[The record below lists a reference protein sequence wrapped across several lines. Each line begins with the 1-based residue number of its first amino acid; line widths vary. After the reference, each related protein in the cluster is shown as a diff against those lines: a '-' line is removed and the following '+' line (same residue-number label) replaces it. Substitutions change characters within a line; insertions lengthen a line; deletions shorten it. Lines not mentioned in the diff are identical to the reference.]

1 MSTNDDRAED
11 GGAPDDAPAVD
22 FAQFRARRIRMR
34 LLELLDTLVVAMERR
49 DVQTVW
55 DELDVEEAVRWFPAG
70 VREEALTVAGLP
82 RASLRAPL
90 RVYRFHHQLQQL
102 GDEPLD
108 LTGDPMQLAFDLGP
122 PGATRPAIPFPERPT
137 APPDDP
143 RRGGGA
149 DHRRSGSR

>member
-1 MSTNDDRAED
+1 MTTLANGGDDGRGSA
-11 GGAPDDAPAVD
+11 DAPTVD
-22 FAQFRARRIRMR
+22 FAQYRARRLRMR
-34 LLELLDTLVVAMERR
+34 LLELIDTLVVAMERR

-55 DELDVEEAVRWFPAG
+55 DVLDEEEAMRCFPAG
-70 VREEALTVAGLP
+70 VREEALLIAGLP
-82 RASLRAPL
+82 SSSLRAPV
-90 RVYRFHHQLQQL
+90 RVYRYYHQLQQL

-108 LTGDPMQLAFDLGP
+108 LAGDPRQLALDLAP
-122 PGATRPAIPFPERPT
+122 PGVGRPVITFPDRPT